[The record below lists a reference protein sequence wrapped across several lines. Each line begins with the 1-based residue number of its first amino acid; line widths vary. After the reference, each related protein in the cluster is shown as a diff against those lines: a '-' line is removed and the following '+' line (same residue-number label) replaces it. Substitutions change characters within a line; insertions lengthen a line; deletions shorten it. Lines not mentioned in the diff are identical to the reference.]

1 MKKVIFITSIFL
13 VVMLF
18 SCSKENIETAEQTIV
33 LSEVE
38 KQNILNSDSFLE
50 IQRLNSELISDITT
64 HLINNPEL
72 TKDIV
77 NSDLSDD
84 ELMQKLNFNEKLYK
98 YEQNIS
104 TNINTLFSE
113 NPILEKLDDKS
124 IENIIS
130 DIPKKSTP
138 SKFEL
143 DKTMRKLQLTTCIED
158 DEDYDMDDEE
168 YDECQRK
175 FERTM
180 QHIHGQYDGAIMGAL
195 IGAGVGV
202 LSLNP
207 IPIIVGGFSSGWAV
221 LRAIRRSAK
230 AIDDYNRCVRRVI
243 LEECR

>member
-1 MKKVIFITSIFL
+1 M
-13 VVMLF
+13 
-18 SCSKENIETAEQTIV
+18 
-33 LSEVE
+33 SEVE

-143 DKTMRKLQLTTCIED
+143 DKTMRKLQLTICIED
-158 DEDYDMDDEE
+158 DLDYDMNDEE

-180 QHIHGQYDGAIMGAL
+180 QHIHGQYDGAIIGAAVS
-195 IGAGVGV
+195 AGVGV
-202 LSLNP
+202 LTYNWLAVAVSGGLSAYA
-207 IPIIVGGFSSGWAV
+207 VG
-221 LRAIRRSAK
+221 RAIYRSAK